1 MNKRKFEIG
10 DRVFHCTKESP
21 EGVVLNAYYDLL
33 NERWDYLVTF
43 SPECPALQYHEHEIS
58 LTKVF

>member
-1 MNKRKFEIG
+1 MNNRIYDIG

-33 NERWDYLVTF
+33 NNKWQYDVTF
-43 SPECPALQYHEHEIS
+43 GPETPSLRYYEHELSAHKIY
-58 LTKVF
+58 